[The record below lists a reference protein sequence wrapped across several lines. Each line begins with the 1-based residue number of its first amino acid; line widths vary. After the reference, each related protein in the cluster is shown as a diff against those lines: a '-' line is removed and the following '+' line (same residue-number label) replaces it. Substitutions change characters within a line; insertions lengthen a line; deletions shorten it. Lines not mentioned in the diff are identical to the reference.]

1 MKKLIVLFSV
11 LLLLAACG
19 SNPSATLSNNEV
31 IFEMN
36 GKQVKQN
43 ELFTIMKASDAGNTA
58 LKLASKK
65 LSESVEDSVVQKE
78 LDEMVKTQKDDLG
91 DKFLTEVKALGF
103 DSEED
108 YINNS
113 LKPYL
118 KSKHLIETML
128 NENYSSFASEYIPR
142 EAKIVRLTDEA
153 KANEATELLK
163 NGKSFD
169 DIAKDYKESTA
180 YSGQSEIY
188 FLQGSKLPTVVSEYI
203 TKQNAPATS
212 EVLKTGTD
220 DAQFFLV
227 EVVEADATKLQEKA
241 VERALSVSEITQN
254 YIARI
259 HKEHGFKI
267 YDQSIYNALQE
278 QYADYLAN

>member
-19 SNPSATLSNNEV
+19 SNPSANLSNNEV

-91 DKFLTEVKALGF
+91 DDFLTEIKALGF
-103 DSEED
+103 ESEED

-259 HKEHGFKI
+259 HKEHGFKV

-278 QYADYLAN
+278 QYANYLAN

>member
-19 SNPSATLSNNEV
+19 SNPSANLSNNEV

-91 DKFLTEVKALGF
+91 DDFLTEIKALGF
-103 DSEED
+103 ESEED

-153 KANEATELLK
+153 KANEATELLQ

-227 EVVEADATKLQEKA
+227 EVVEADATNLQEKA

>member
-1 MKKLIVLFSV
+1 MKKLIGIFSV

-19 SNPSATLSNNEV
+19 SNPSADLSSNDV
-31 IFEMN
+31 IFEMD

-65 LSESVEDSVVQKE
+65 LSESVEDSVIQKE
-78 LDEMVKTQKDDLG
+78 LDEMIKTQKDDLG

-128 NENYSSFASEYIPR
+128 NEEYTSFASEYIPR

-153 KANEATELLK
+153 KANEATEQLK
-163 NGKSFD
+163 SGKSFD
-169 DIAKDYKESTA
+169 DIAEDYKDSTT

-188 FLQGSKLPTVVSEYI
+188 FLQGSKLPTVVSEFI

-212 EVLKTGTD
+212 EVLVTGKD
-220 DAQFFLV
+220 DTQYFLV
-227 EVVEADATKLQEKA
+227 EVVEADATKLKDKA
-241 VERALSVSEITQN
+241 VERALGVSEITQK

-259 HKEHGFKI
+259 HKEHGFKV

>member
-19 SNPSATLSNNEV
+19 SNPSANLSNNEI
-31 IFEMN
+31 IFEMD

-43 ELFTIMKASDAGNTA
+43 ELFTIMKVSDAGNTA

-91 DKFLTEVKALGF
+91 DDFLTEIKALGF
-103 DSEED
+103 ESEED

-212 EVLKTGTD
+212 EVLKAGTD
-220 DAQFFLV
+220 DAQYFLV

-241 VERALSVSEITQN
+241 VERALSVSEITQK

-259 HKEHGFKI
+259 HKEHGFKV

-278 QYADYLAN
+278 QYANYLSI

>member
-1 MKKLIVLFSV
+1 MKKLIGIFSV

-19 SNPSATLSNNEV
+19 SNPSANLSSNDV

-65 LSESVEDSVVQKE
+65 LSESVEDSVIQKE
-78 LDEMVKTQKDDLG
+78 LSEMIKTQKDDLG

-113 LKPYL
+113 IKPYL

-128 NENYSSFASEYIPR
+128 NEEYTTFASEYIPR
-142 EAKIVRLTDEA
+142 EAKIVKLTDEA
-153 KANEATELLK
+153 KAKEATEQLK

-169 DIAKDYKESTA
+169 DIAKDYKESST

-188 FLQGSKLPTVVSEYI
+188 FLQGSKLPSVVSEYI

-212 EVLKTGTD
+212 EVLVTGKD
-220 DAQFFLV
+220 DTQYFLV
-227 EVVEADATKLQEKA
+227 EVVEADATKLKDKA
-241 VERALSVSEITQN
+241 VERALGVSEITQK

-259 HKEHGFKI
+259 HKEHGFKV

>member
-19 SNPSATLSNNEV
+19 SNPSANLSNNEV

-91 DKFLTEVKALGF
+91 DDFLTEIKALGF
-103 DSEED
+103 ESEED

-241 VERALSVSEITQN
+241 IERALSVSEITQN

-278 QYADYLAN
+278 QYANYLAN

>member
-19 SNPSATLSNNEV
+19 SNPSANLSNNEV

-91 DKFLTEVKALGF
+91 DDFLTEIKALGF
-103 DSEED
+103 ESEED

>member
-19 SNPSATLSNNEV
+19 SNPSANLSNNEV

-91 DKFLTEVKALGF
+91 DDFLTEIKALGF
-103 DSEED
+103 ESEED

-241 VERALSVSEITQN
+241 VERALSVSEITQK

-259 HKEHGFKI
+259 HKEHGFKV

-278 QYADYLAN
+278 QYANYLAN